1 MAFWQ
6 SLKLTFSKVFE
17 LLLPF
22 IKRMA
27 SDAGI
32 FALEMAVIYVPQVA
46 NSLKDKDGAEK
57 RKEVF
62 RLIQEAAKA
71 KGIVLADSII
81 NAAIEAAVAKLKQVQ
96 GV

>member
-6 SLKLTFSKVFE
+6 SLKLSFSKAFG

-32 FALEMAVIYVPQVA
+32 FALEMAIIYVPQVA
-46 NSLKDKDGAEK
+46 DSFKDKDGAEK

-62 RLIQEAAKA
+62 RMIQEAAKA
-71 KGIVLADSII
+71 KGIVLADSVI
-81 NAAIEAAVAKLKQVQ
+81 NAAIEAAVAKLKEVQ
-96 GV
+96 S